1 MISIMS
7 NNNDNASSHSRDVSE
22 TGGVNVSQDLQELI
36 SKNSELGS
44 RLLSLLLVSSGN
56 GKEIIDAI
64 NNGDLSKIQSL
75 NIGFNL
81 NSYDS
86 SSQEEPSTLRALTQ
100 IAESNS
106 HNKIITDSENLG
118 ENELAQLSKRKR
130 NTEAS
135 ARFRVRKKQ
144 REQEKLSKLSELN
157 IKVNDLYRKIDILLE
172 ENRHWKIKLEELNER
187 KSRELLE
194 NIKKRNATSP

>member
-1 MISIMS
+1 MS
-7 NNNDNASSHSRDVSE
+7 PNNNSNHNGGASE
-22 TGGVNVSQDLQELI
+22 TGGMNVSQDLQDLI

-56 GKEIIDAI
+56 GKEIIQAI
-64 NNGDLSKIQSL
+64 NNGDLSKIQNL
-75 NIGFNL
+75 NIGLNL
-81 NSYDS
+81 NTHDS
-86 SSQEEPSTLRALTQ
+86 LQEEPSTLRALAQ

-106 HNKIITDSENLG
+106 NTRISTDSENLG
-118 ENELAQLSKRKR
+118 QNEQAQLNKRRR

-135 ARFRVRKKQ
+135 ARFRIRKKQ
-144 REQEKLSKLSELN
+144 REKEKLSKLNELN

-172 ENRHWKIKLEELNER
+172 ENRHWKTKLEELNER

>member
-1 MISIMS
+1 MS
-7 NNNDNASSHSRDVSE
+7 NNNDNASKHSRDVSE

-100 IAESNS
+100 IAESNP
-106 HNKIITDSENLG
+106 HNRIITDSENLG
-118 ENELAQLSKRKR
+118 ENDLAQLSKRKR

-157 IKVNDLYRKIDILLE
+157 VKVNDLYRKIDILLE